1 MTTASRQVL
10 NQSKELKQITADV
23 AGSMDDMTQGVEE
36 ISKTITRVQEI
47 TEENKENINAL
58 STDTLRF
65 KVE

>member
-1 MTTASRQVL
+1 
-10 NQSKELKQITADV
+10 
-23 AGSMDDMTQGVEE
+23 VEE

-47 TEENKENINAL
+47 TEENKININAL

>member
-10 NQSKELKQITADV
+10 DQSKELKQITANV
-23 AGSMDDMTQGVEE
+23 TGSMDDMTHGVDE